1 MCINKHLCVGIV
13 EQLLA
18 AKKILK
24 ERIPRELK
32 ANHYNQPQLVI
43 DEVVDR
49 VYNEIFMM
57 EKKK

>member
-1 MCINKHLCVGIV
+1 MCGNKHLCLGIV

-32 ANHYNQPQLVI
+32 TNNYNQPQLVI

-57 EKKK
+57 KKDK

>member
-1 MCINKHLCVGIV
+1 MCGNKHLCLGIV
-13 EQLLA
+13 EQLLE

-32 ANHYNQPQLVI
+32 VNNYNQPQLVI

-57 EKKK
+57 EKD